1 MRVYGASPVPALAL
15 HMCVRVC
22 IEAYVCVC
30 VRARVLPTRL
40 QWTNHV
46 MPLFVRLCFAWLVN
60 ALYTETHDN
69 HENR

>member
-22 IEAYVCVC
+22 IEAYVCV
-30 VRARVLPTRL
+30 RARVLPTRL
-40 QWTNHV
+40 QWTHHG

-69 HENR
+69 HESR